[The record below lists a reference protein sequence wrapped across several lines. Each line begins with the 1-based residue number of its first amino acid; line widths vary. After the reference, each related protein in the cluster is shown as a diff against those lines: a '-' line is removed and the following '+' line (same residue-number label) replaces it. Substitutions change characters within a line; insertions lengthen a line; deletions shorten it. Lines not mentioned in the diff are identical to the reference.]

1 VPHWLQNTVTSRS
14 TKDLR
19 LGSRT
24 GSKELNQRGPTL
36 PQLVEHAI
44 RKHTNTAA
52 SDERDF
58 SKPSYVRS
66 PLVNVAHQFPCS
78 RVAGPAEGIGN

>member
-14 TKDLR
+14 TEDLR

-58 SKPSYVRS
+58 SKPSYVRVLHWS
-66 PLVNVAHQFPCS
+66 TLPTSSHVP
-78 RVAGPAEGIGN
+78 E